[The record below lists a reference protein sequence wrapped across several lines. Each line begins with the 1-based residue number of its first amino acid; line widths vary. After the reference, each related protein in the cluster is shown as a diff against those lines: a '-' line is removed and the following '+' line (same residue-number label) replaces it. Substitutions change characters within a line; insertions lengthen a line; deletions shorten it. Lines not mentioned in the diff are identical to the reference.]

1 MLHYEPQSVFDALFA
16 FENRTFFS
24 AQMHKLDYD
33 QAKTI
38 SKRDSNRSGGN
49 TVDMGRQ
56 SVVKE
61 KLALSLRQ
69 AAVEEAV
76 HVREVDV
83 AVVDAAEETI
93 DELRL
98 EVVDATYAVM

>member
-1 MLHYEPQSVFDALFA
+1 
-16 FENRTFFS
+16 
-24 AQMHKLDYD
+24 
-33 QAKTI
+33 
-38 SKRDSNRSGGN
+38 
-49 TVDMGRQ
+49 MGRQ